1 MTLELLSVAQMYA
14 ADKAAMDGGVSGEVL
29 MEAAGAGVARE
40 ILQRFGPVPVAVLC
54 GPGNN
59 GGDGFVVARHLKAAG
74 AEVTLGLLG
83 DVRQLKGDAAA
94 MAGRWD
100 GGVEALS
107 PALLAGAALVVDALF
122 GAGLSK
128 PVEGAARATLEAAA
142 ARGLPS
148 VAVDV
153 PSGVHGDTGAVM
165 GYALPAALTVTFFRR
180 KPGHLLMPGRALC
193 GPVRVVD
200 IGIPA
205 AVLAADT
212 WRNAPPRWLPSWP
225 GPRADGHKYGR
236 GHVVVA
242 AGAFGKGGAARLA
255 ARGAL
260 RVGAGLVT
268 VAAPRDAIAEHAGSL
283 DAIMLEGGF
292 IDAIADERR
301 NAVVI
306 GPGNGVTGQTRA
318 NVLHALKAGKPA
330 VLDAD
335 ALTVFAEA
343 RDLLFDAL
351 NSSCVL
357 TPHEGEFRRLFDAEG
372 GKLER
377 ARAAARSCGAVV
389 LLKGPDTVIAAPDGR
404 AIINDNAPPDLAT
417 AGAGDVLA
425 GFIGGLLGQGVPAF
439 EAAAAAAWMHGAAA
453 TRFGPGLIAEDLP
466 EMVPAV
472 LRDLRAGVW

>member
-1 MTLELLSVAQMYA
+1 
-14 ADKAAMDGGVSGEVL
+14 
-29 MEAAGAGVARE
+29 MEAAGAGVAAA
-40 ILQRFGPVPVAVLC
+40 ILDRFGPCTVAVLC

-59 GGDGFVVARHLKAAG
+59 GGDGFVIARHLKAAG
-74 AEVTLGLLG
+74 APVRLALLG
-83 DVRQLKGDAAA
+83 DAAALKGDAAI

-100 GGVEALS
+100 GDTEPLGEAVLD
-107 PALLAGAALVVDALF
+107 GAEIVVDAIF
-122 GAGLSK
+122 GAGLARDID
-128 PVEGAARATLEAAA
+128 GAVRQVLEAAA

-153 PSGVHGDTGAVM
+153 PSGVHGDTGQVM
-165 GYALPAALTVTFFRR
+165 GYALPAALTVTFFRA
-180 KPGHLLMPGRALC
+180 KPGHLLMPGRALR
-193 GPVRVVD
+193 GDLKVVD
-200 IGIPA
+200 IGIPES
-205 AVLAADT
+205 VLDATA
-212 WRNAPPRWLPSWP
+212 WRNGPERWLPSWP
-225 GPRADGHKYGR
+225 GPRQDGHKYSR

-242 AGAFGKGGAARLA
+242 AGGFGKGGAARLA

-260 RVGAGLVT
+260 RIGAGLVT
-268 VAAPRDAIAEHAGSL
+268 VAAPRDALAEHAGNL

-292 IDAIADERR
+292 IDAIEDARR

-318 NVLHALKAGKPA
+318 NVLHALKAKKAA

-335 ALTVFAEA
+335 ALTVFADARPLLMEA
-343 RDLLFDAL
+343 LHP
-351 NSSCVL
+351 NCVL
-357 TPHEGEFRRLFDAEG
+357 TPHEGEFGRLFEVEG

-377 ARAAARSCGAVV
+377 ARAAAAQCGAVV
-389 LLKGPDTVIAAPDGR
+389 LLKGADTVIAAPDGR

-425 GFIGGLLGQGVPAF
+425 GFIGGLLGQGLPPF
-439 EAAAAAAWMHGAAA
+439 EAAAAGAWIHGDAA

-472 LRDLRAGVW
+472 LRELRTETS